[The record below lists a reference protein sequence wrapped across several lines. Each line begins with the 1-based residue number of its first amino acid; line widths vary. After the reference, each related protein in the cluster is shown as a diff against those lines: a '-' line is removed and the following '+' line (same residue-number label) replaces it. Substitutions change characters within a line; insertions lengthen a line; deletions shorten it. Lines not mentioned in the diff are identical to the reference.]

1 MATLPCPLARLPD
14 SPTEADLE
22 AVYMQRGGDLVAC
35 DAARQLAVDTLVAE
49 RALQDRWR
57 KARDGRR

>member
-1 MATLPCPLARLPD
+1 VGYLL
-14 SPTEADLE
+14 
-22 AVYMQRGGDLVAC
+22 RGGDLVAC

-57 KARDGRR
+57 KARDHRP